1 MIDFP
6 ELGQLTWRLW
16 ELTLGAENNVETDVR
31 GDKLIENIGMGIER
45 VPDNDDLSEDNE
57 LGFPL

>member
-1 MIDFP
+1 MIDLP
-6 ELGQLTWRLW
+6 ELGQLTWWLW
-16 ELTLGAENNVETDVR
+16 ELTLGAENNAETDVR